1 MYLGARFMAGTAQ
14 EGLKASGRV
23 ARAMAVGGLALA
35 ALSLLV
41 VMAGGPGYR
50 WEWWDLGTAFSVL
63 RWGAYGGLAAAII
76 SLLGLAALALTR
88 SAGHGRAFVSA
99 GLGVILGTV
108 VVIVPWNWR
117 QTARRVPPIH
127 DITTDTENPPAFIA
141 ILPLRK
147 DARNPA
153 EYGGP
158 EIAAQQEAAYPDI
171 LPLVLD
177 VPLPQAFER
186 ALAAA
191 REMGWEIVAASAAEG
206 RIEAT
211 ATTFWFGFKD
221 DVVVR
226 ITAADGGSRIDVRS
240 VSRVGRSDLG
250 TNARRIRNYLARL
263 RETGP
268 P

>member
-1 MYLGARFMAGTAQ
+1 MEGSASLGSNTA
-14 EGLKASGRV
+14 KRV
-23 ARAMAVGGLALA
+23 ARAVAVLGLALA

-50 WEWWDLGTAFSVL
+50 WEWWDLRRAFSVL
-63 RWGAYGGLAAAII
+63 TWGAYGGLAAAIL

-108 VVIVPWNWR
+108 VVVVPWNWR

-127 DITTDTENPPAFIA
+127 DITTDMESPPAFVA
-141 ILPLRK
+141 ILPLRR
-147 DARNPA
+147 DARNPV

-158 EIAAQQEAAYPDI
+158 EIAAQQKAAYPDI
-171 LPLVLD
+171 VPLVLD
-177 VPLPQAFER
+177 VPPSQAFER

-191 REMGWEIVAASAAEG
+191 REMEWEIVDANAAEG
-206 RIEAT
+206 TMEAT

-221 DVVVR
+221 DLVIR
-226 ITAADGGSRIDVRS
+226 ITPADGGSRIDVRS

-250 TNARRIRNYLARL
+250 TNARRIRGYLARL
-263 RETGP
+263 RQTGP
-268 P
+268 R